1 MLIIRCMDPQIWST
15 MDIIFCH
22 SGPFFAFLLPWLG
35 KPKFWKKVKRA
46 CRHYH
51 FTHVYMI
58 SSFFIWCIVPEM
70 WVQQNFF
77 VILDHFLAFYP
88 PNLENQN
95 FGKMKKNTWR
105 YHHFTK
111 MYHKWQSYDVRFLRY
126 GERHIIFCHLL
137 HSLLVH

>member
-1 MLIIRCMDPQIWST
+1 MMYGSSDMERNGHNFLSFWTIFCIFTPLARKTKILEKGKTCLPTLSFYT
-15 MDIIFCH
+15 CVHDIIIFHMMYRSWDVSTTEFFCH
-22 SGPFFAFLLPWLG
+22 FGP
-35 KPKFWKKVKRA
+35 
-46 CRHYH
+46 
-51 FTHVYMI
+51 
-58 SSFFIWCIVPEM
+58 
-70 WVQQNFF
+70 
-77 VILDHFLAFYP
+77 FLAFYP

-111 MYHKWQSYDVRFLRY
+111 MYHKWQSHDVRFLRY